1 MLNMS
6 QKTLFIFG
14 AGASKADNAPL
25 QNELFSEIF
34 DLLEGGKE
42 YQNIQLK
49 QSIVEEIKVFLNKLY
64 PIKKVLKEK
73 FYYPTFNEVMG
84 LIHFALIRDESFK
97 GFSQKNLKNYS
108 EWLIALIAIVLDT
121 KLKHSSGINKRFIN

>member
-1 MLNMS
+1 MLNMR
-6 QKTLFIFG
+6 QKTIFIFG
-14 AGASKADNAPL
+14 AGASKADKAPL

-34 DLLEGGKE
+34 DLLDGGKE

-49 QSIVEEIKVFLNKLY
+49 PAIIEEIRDFLNKLY
-64 PIKKVLKEK
+64 PIKEEPKKD

-97 GFSQKNLKNYS
+97 GFSQKRLRNYS
-108 EWLIALIAIVLDT
+108 E
-121 KLKHSSGINKRFIN
+121 